1 MISKWKTLCFIV
13 AVTNGGMHCSFQSDD
28 NKDGKLTL
36 QEMLNHEDIFYN
48 TVYENIDDD
57 DNDDGHDEF

>member
-1 MISKWKTLCFIV
+1 MT
-13 AVTNGGMHCSFQSDD
+13 VTSNIYWTMWWWQCSFQSDD

-48 TVYENIDDD
+48 TVYENSDDD
-57 DNDDGHDEF
+57 YDDDDGHDEF